1 MTGACLVER
10 TPRFTENKLTFQERI
25 RYSDKLDISIKDNNG
40 LHLVTPIIIAFS
52 QASTAR
58 NQGSWLMKQLFSIA
72 IFSIFSFLFSVIV
85 AHAQSQSSQ
94 PTIESISVTAGAG
107 GEEQLVFKLSGSYAP
122 KVFRLDG
129 ERPRLV
135 FDFANALYRGEKT
148 QIEGNGGLVIDG
160 VRIGRHTQPAKTR
173 VVVDIVQNADY
184 QYDQTFNVSN
194 NSLIITF
201 FPDEGGEPDKQTAAT
216 TGPQYIRLESKKIV
230 HQPQPPPAPA
240 SPPPAPPAAPVAS
253 ENDTPA
259 ALTATTPVTPQA
271 NEQAPETVL
280 PPAAPIEEPAA
291 SAETPPTPVAAIAAQ
306 QKKQIMPVEE
316 KPAAAIETESSPIQT
331 PAPAAEAQIPEPAEA
346 EPAQNI
352 TTPALPEAEAESA
365 ENIATPALPEAEASP
380 VLLDVAFEKSANKS
394 ETVLFRLNNFFP
406 PLVFGIEQGEPQVVC
421 DFLDARLGPEVAD
434 SIQAGGEFISRVEV
448 VSESDPEK
456 VRVTLTLV
464 PNRHYDL
471 QQLFFK
477 EDNLFVI
484 IVSELQDAASNGAN

>member
-1 MTGACLVER
+1 MTGACLEER

-25 RYSDKLDISIKDNNG
+25 RYSDKLVISIKDNNG

-58 NQGSWLMKQLFSIA
+58 NQGSWLMKRLFSIA
-72 IFSIFSFLFSVIV
+72 IFSILSFLFSVIV
-85 AHAQSQSSQ
+85 AHAQSQPSQ

-107 GEEQLVFKLSGSYAP
+107 GEEKLVFKLSGSYAP

-135 FDFANALYRGEKT
+135 FDFANTLYRGEKT
-148 QIEGNGGLVIDG
+148 QIEGNGGSVIGG

-201 FPDEGGEPDKQTAAT
+201 FPDQGGEPDKQTAAT

-230 HQPQPPPAPA
+230 HQPP
-240 SPPPAPPAAPVAS
+240 PPPAPPAAPVAS
-253 ENDTPA
+253 EKDTPA
-259 ALTATTPVTPQA
+259 DLTATTPVIPQA
-271 NEQAPETVL
+271 SEQSPESVL
-280 PPAAPIEEPAA
+280 PPAAPIEKPTA
-291 SAETPPTPVAAIAAQ
+291 SAATPPAPVAAIAAQ
-306 QKKQIMPVEE
+306 QKKQVMPVEE
-316 KPAAAIETESSPIQT
+316 KPAAAIETESTSTQK
-331 PAPAAEAQIPEPAEA
+331 PASAAEAQIPEPAEA
-346 EPAQNI
+346 ESAQ
-352 TTPALPEAEAESA
+352 
-365 ENIATPALPEAEASP
+365 NIATPALPEAEAEPAQNIATPALSEAETAP

-434 SIQAGGEFISRVEV
+434 SIQAGGDFISRIEV

>member
-72 IFSIFSFLFSVIV
+72 IFSILSFLFSVIV

-107 GEEQLVFKLSGSYAP
+107 GEEKLVLKLSGSYAP

-135 FDFANALYRGEKT
+135 FDFANTLYRGEKT

-230 HQPQPPPAPA
+230 HQPQPL
-240 SPPPAPPAAPVAS
+240 PAPPAAPVAS
-253 ENDTPA
+253 EKDTPA
-259 ALTATTPVTPQA
+259 DLTATTTVTPQA
-271 NEQAPETVL
+271 TEQAPESV
-280 PPAAPIEEPAA
+280 PQPVAPIEKPTA
-291 SAETPPTPVAAIAAQ
+291 SAATPPAPVAAIAAQ
-306 QKKQIMPVEE
+306 QKKRVMPVDEE
-316 KPAAAIETESSPIQT
+316 PAAATETESSPIQK
-331 PAPAAEAQIPEPAEA
+331 PASAAEAQIPEPAEA

-434 SIQAGGEFISRVEV
+434 SIQAGGDFISRVEV
-448 VSESDPEK
+448 VSESDPKK

-484 IVSELQDAASNGAN
+484 IVSELQDAASNGGN

>member
-1 MTGACLVER
+1 
-10 TPRFTENKLTFQERI
+10 
-25 RYSDKLDISIKDNNG
+25 
-40 LHLVTPIIIAFS
+40 
-52 QASTAR
+52 
-58 NQGSWLMKQLFSIA
+58 MKQLFSIA
-72 IFSIFSFLFSVIV
+72 IFSILSFLFTVLV
-85 AHAQSQSSQ
+85 ANAQSQSSQ
-94 PTIESISVTAGAG
+94 PAIESISITAGAG

-135 FDFANALYRGEKT
+135 FDFANTLYRGEKN
-148 QIEGNGGLVIDG
+148 QIEGTGGWIIGG
-160 VRIGRHTQPAKTR
+160 VRIGRHTQPAKIR

-230 HQPQPPPAPA
+230 FQPQPPVPA
-240 SPPPAPPAAPVAS
+240 SPPPAPPVAPVAS
-253 ENDTPA
+253 EKDTPA
-259 ALTATTPVTPQA
+259 ALTETTPVTPQA
-271 NEQAPETVL
+271 NEQAPEAVPL
-280 PPAAPIEEPAA
+280 PGAPIEKPPA
-291 SAETPPTPVAAIAAQ
+291 SAATPPAPVAAIAAQ
-306 QKKQIMPVEE
+306 QKKRVMPVDEE
-316 KPAAAIETESSPIQT
+316 PAAATETESSPTQK
-331 PAPAAEAQIPEPAEA
+331 PASAAEAQIPEPD
-346 EPAQNI
+346 
-352 TTPALPEAEAESA
+352 EAESA
-365 ENIATPALPEAEASP
+365 QNIATPALPEAEAAP
-380 VLLDVAFEKSANKS
+380 LLLDVAFEKSANKS

-434 SIQAGGEFISRVEV
+434 SIQAGGDFISRVEV
-448 VSESDPEK
+448 VSENDPEK

>member
-1 MTGACLVER
+1 MTGACLEER

-25 RYSDKLDISIKDNNG
+25 RYSDKLVISIKDNNG

-72 IFSIFSFLFSVIV
+72 IFSILSFLFSVIV

-107 GEEQLVFKLSGSYAP
+107 GEEKLVFKLSGSYAP

-135 FDFANALYRGEKT
+135 FDFANTLYRGEKT
-148 QIEGNGGLVIDG
+148 QIEGNGGSVISG

-230 HQPQPPPAPA
+230 HQPQPPPAPV
-240 SPPPAPPAAPVAS
+240 SPPAAPPAAPVAS
-253 ENDTPA
+253 EKDTPA
-259 ALTATTPVTPQA
+259 NLTATTPVTPQA
-271 NEQAPETVL
+271 SEQAPESV
-280 PPAAPIEEPAA
+280 PPPVAPIEKPTA
-291 SAETPPTPVAAIAAQ
+291 SAAAPPAPVAAIAAQ
-306 QKKQIMPVEE
+306 QKKQVMPVEE
-316 KPAAAIETESSPIQT
+316 KPAAAIETQSTSTQK
-331 PAPAAEAQIPEPAEA
+331 PASAAEAQIPEPAEA
-346 EPAQNI
+346 ESAQNI
-352 TTPALPEAEAESA
+352 TIPVV
-365 ENIATPALPEAEASP
+365 PEAEASP

-434 SIQAGGEFISRVEV
+434 SIQAGGDFISRIEV

>member
-1 MTGACLVER
+1 M
-10 TPRFTENKLTFQERI
+10 

-72 IFSIFSFLFSVIV
+72 IFSILSFLFSVIV
-85 AHAQSQSSQ
+85 ANAQSQSSQ

-107 GEEQLVFKLSGSYAP
+107 GEEQLVFKLNGSYAP

-280 PPAAPIEEPAA
+280 PPA
-291 SAETPPTPVAAIAAQ
+291 
-306 QKKQIMPVEE
+306 
-316 KPAAAIETESSPIQT
+316 
-331 PAPAAEAQIPEPAEA
+331 
-346 EPAQNI
+346 
-352 TTPALPEAEAESA
+352 
-365 ENIATPALPEAEASP
+365 
-380 VLLDVAFEKSANKS
+380 
-394 ETVLFRLNNFFP
+394 
-406 PLVFGIEQGEPQVVC
+406 GI
-421 DFLDARLGPEVAD
+421 
-434 SIQAGGEFISRVEV
+434 
-448 VSESDPEK
+448 
-456 VRVTLTLV
+456 
-464 PNRHYDL
+464 
-471 QQLFFK
+471 
-477 EDNLFVI
+477 
-484 IVSELQDAASNGAN
+484 

>member
-1 MTGACLVER
+1 
-10 TPRFTENKLTFQERI
+10 
-25 RYSDKLDISIKDNNG
+25 
-40 LHLVTPIIIAFS
+40 
-52 QASTAR
+52 
-58 NQGSWLMKQLFSIA
+58 MKQLFSIA
-72 IFSIFSFLFSVIV
+72 IFCILSFLFSVIV
-85 AHAQSQSSQ
+85 ANAQSQSSQ
-94 PTIESISVTAGAG
+94 PTIASISVTAGAG

-135 FDFANALYRGEKT
+135 FDFANTLYRGEKT
-148 QIEGNGGLVIDG
+148 QIEGNGGWVIDG
-160 VRIGRHTQPAKTR
+160 VRIGRHTQPVKTR

-201 FPDEGGEPDKQTAAT
+201 FPNEGGEPDKQTAAT
-216 TGPQYIRLESKKIV
+216 AGPQYIRLESKKIV
-230 HQPQPPPAPA
+230 HQPQPPPAP
-240 SPPPAPPAAPVAS
+240 PAVPVAS
-253 ENDTPA
+253 EKDTPA
-259 ALTATTPVTPQA
+259 DLTATTPVTPQA
-271 NEQAPETVL
+271 SEQVPEAV
-280 PPAAPIEEPAA
+280 PQPVAPIEKPIAPAA
-291 SAETPPTPVAAIAAQ
+291 TPPAPVAAIAAE
-306 QKKQIMPVEE
+306 QKKQVMPVDEE
-316 KPAAAIETESSPIQT
+316 PAAAAETESSPTQK
-331 PAPAAEAQIPEPAEA
+331 PASAAEAQIPEPAEV
-346 EPAQNI
+346 
-352 TTPALPEAEAESA
+352 ESA
-365 ENIATPALPEAEASP
+365 QNIATPALPEAEAAP
-380 VLLDVAFEKSANKS
+380 LLLDVAFEKSANKS

-434 SIQAGGEFISRVEV
+434 SIQASGDFISRIEV

-484 IVSELQDAASNGAN
+484 IVSELQDAASNGVN